1 MANLR
6 SRWLAQRT
14 IGLAVDCC
22 RVQNSRRQEGQA
34 APVDHEPRAIPVAVP
49 AGSAVS
55 AHVSACSPSI
65 AHTLDCGTPVRGWA
79 HVCICACA
87 RAWTSVNACV
97 RCILMR
103 AREVHTHACA
113 RGWNACL
120 HAWLLSGCV
129 PQRAAGLRR
138 TIREYCSYCSLLFT
152 CVCSSPKHAL
162 ESIQLIWYLREYNQ

>member
-22 RVQNSRRQEGQA
+22 RVQNSRRREGQA

-65 AHTLDCGTPVRGWA
+65 AHTLDCGTPVRRCAWV
-79 HVCICACA
+79 HVRVRERGPASMRACGA
-87 RAWTSVNACV
+87 YVRA

-103 AREVHTHACA
+103 AREDGTRACM
-113 RGWNACL
+113 RG
-120 HAWLLSGCV
+120 
-129 PQRAAGLRR
+129 
-138 TIREYCSYCSLLFT
+138 Y
-152 CVCSSPKHAL
+152 
-162 ESIQLIWYLREYNQ
+162 